1 MNKDEFLKAINH
13 RGSSV
18 FANERVFGMNY
29 IPDTFNFRDE
39 QMNKLASY
47 CTCIE
52 DNIAP
57 RNLMLT
63 GENATGKTTTLKH
76 FLSLLLRVFT
86 NVEVVYI
93 NCQMDCTPNAVY
105 GEIYREICNSEGAI
119 TGNTN
124 TILFNKIIENLKG
137 TNKILII
144 CLDDFN
150 RFKSKEGL
158 NDMLYKFL
166 RIHEV
171 EPNVQISIFTVS
183 YEEDLNLDSAVRSI
197 LNRIPIVFEQYTQ
210 DEMYEILKNRCE
222 FGFRPGVIS
231 DDLIMEVAKRAYK
244 RRDIR
249 HGITLLS
256 RAGSIADIEGSPIIT
271 KDFL

>member
-1 MNKDEFLKAINH
+1 MNQKEFLKAINR

-29 IPDTFNFRDE
+29 IPDIFNFRDE

-47 CTCIE
+47 CTCIR

-76 FLSLLLRVFT
+76 FLSLLLRAFS

-93 NCQMDCTPNAVY
+93 NCQMDGTPHAVY
-105 GEIYREICNSEGAI
+105 GEIYREICNSKGAI

-124 TILFNKIIENLKG
+124 TNLFKKIIENLKQ

-150 RFKSKEGL
+150 RFKSNEGL
-158 NDMLYKFL
+158 NDMLYNFL
-166 RIHEV
+166 RIHEM
-171 EPNVQISIFTVS
+171 EPKVHISIITIS
-183 YEEDLNLDSAVRSI
+183 YEEDLNLDPAVRSI
-197 LNRIPIVFEQYTQ
+197 FNRIPIVFEQYTQ
-210 DEMYEILKNRCE
+210 DEMYGILKNRCE
-222 FGFRPGVIS
+222 EGFRPDVIS

-249 HGITLLS
+249 HGIALL
-256 RAGSIADIEGSPIIT
+256 RNAGLRADIEGSSIIT